1 MNSSVAR
8 RVLGL
13 SVQEWALVGITMI
26 WGGTFLVVH
35 TAMQH
40 SGPWFFVGFRFLAAG
55 LFAAAIF
62 WRSLRGMSWRELGA
76 GAAIGAAIYGG
87 YGLQTAG
94 LQTIDSSTSAFM
106 TAFYVPLVPLLQ
118 WLVLR
123 KPPRALTLVGAGLAF
138 VGLLLVAGI
147 GSRGIQLGTG
157 EILTLISTLPI
168 AGEIILISLFGGR
181 FDVGRLTVVQLLTAS
196 VLGFATMPLAGEP
209 IPAFDPVWLIA
220 GLAMGLASGL
230 IQLTMNW
237 AQRSVSATRA
247 TIIYTGEP
255 VWAGVVGR
263 IAGERIPPLAILGAG
278 LIIAGTLL
286 SELQPRR
293 ADGGAAEDPGAE
305 DPAPGDGRAT
315 DDRGVGPAQDPEP
328 EGREA
333 APRAGA

>member
-1 MNSSVAR
+1 MNQSSPR
-8 RVLGL
+8 RVVGL
-13 SVQEWALVGITMI
+13 SVPEWALVGITMI

-55 LFAAAIF
+55 LFAAAVF
-62 WRSLRGMSWRELGA
+62 WRSLRGITWREVGA

-106 TAFYVPLVPLLQ
+106 TAFYVPLVPLLE
-118 WLVLR
+118 WVVLR
-123 KPPRALTLVGAGLAF
+123 KPPRVLTLLGAGLAF

-147 GSRGIQLGTG
+147 GSRGIQLGPG
-157 EILTLISTLPI
+157 EILTLAGTLPM
-168 AGEIILISLFGGR
+168 AGEIILITLFGTR

-196 VLGFATMPLAGEP
+196 LLGFATMPAVGEGV
-209 IPAFDPVWLIA
+209 PAFSWVWLVA
-220 GLAMGLASGL
+220 GLAMGIASGL
-230 IQLTMNW
+230 IQLTMTW
-237 AQRSVSATRA
+237 AQRTVSPTRA

-263 IAGERIPPLAILGAG
+263 IAGERIPPLAILGAA
-278 LIIAGTLL
+278 LIIVGNLL

-293 ADGGAAEDPGAE
+293 RGTAA
-305 DPAPGDGRAT
+305 
-315 DDRGVGPAQDPEP
+315 DPEP
-328 EGREA
+328 AAEVAADPDRRSSAPGGRRGSPA
-333 APRAGA
+333 

>member
-1 MNSSVAR
+1 
-8 RVLGL
+8 VLGL
-13 SVQEWALVGITMI
+13 SVPEWALVGITMI

-55 LFAAAIF
+55 LFAVAVF
-62 WRSLRGMSWRELGA
+62 WRSLRGMTWRELGA

-123 KPPRALTLVGAGLAF
+123 KPPRAGLAF

-147 GSRGIQLGTG
+147 GSRGVQLGTG

-181 FDVGRLTVVQLLTAS
+181 FDVSRLTVVQLLTAS
-196 VLGFATMPLAGEP
+196 VLGFATMPVAGER
-209 IPAFDPVWLIA
+209 IPAFDPVWLFA
-220 GLAMGLASGL
+220 GLGMGLASGL

-263 IAGERIPPLAILGAG
+263 IAGERIPPLAIVGAG

-293 ADGGAAEDPGAE
+293 RDGGTAEDP
-305 DPAPGDGRAT
+305 DPGGIATAATEPG
-315 DDRGVGPAQDPEP
+315 QS
-328 EGREA
+328 

>member
-1 MNSSVAR
+1 
-8 RVLGL
+8 
-13 SVQEWALVGITMI
+13 MI

-35 TAMQH
+35 TAVQH
-40 SGPWFFVGFRFLAAG
+40 SGPWFFVGFRFLAAA

-62 WRSLRGMSWRELGA
+62 WRSLRGITWREIGA

-118 WLVLR
+118 WIVLR
-123 KPPRALTLVGAGLAF
+123 KAPRGLTLLGAGLAF

-147 GSRGIQLGTG
+147 GSRGIHLGVG
-157 EILTLISTLPI
+157 EILTLAGTLPM
-168 AGEIILISLFGGR
+168 AGEIILITLFGSR
-181 FDVGRLTVVQLLTAS
+181 FNVGRLTVVQLLTAS
-196 VLGFATMPLAGEP
+196 LLGFATMPAVGEGM
-209 IPAFDPVWLIA
+209 PAFSWVWVIA

-230 IQLTMNW
+230 IQLTMTW
-237 AQRSVSATRA
+237 AQRSVSPTRA

-263 IAGERIPPLAILGAG
+263 IAGERIPPLAILGAA
-278 LIIAGTLL
+278 LIILGNVL

-293 ADGGAAEDPGAE
+293 AGGRSDEDPE
-305 DPAPGDGRAT
+305 QPRPDEREQAP
-315 DDRGVGPAQDPEP
+315 Q
-328 EGREA
+328 
-333 APRAGA
+333 AGA

>member
-1 MNSSVAR
+1 MNHPVSR
-8 RVLGL
+8 RLLGL
-13 SVQEWALVGITMI
+13 SVQEWALVGITII

-55 LFAAAIF
+55 VFAAAVF
-62 WRSLRGMSWRELGA
+62 WRSLRGMTWRELGA

-147 GSRGIQLGTG
+147 GSRGIQLGEG

-196 VLGFATMPLAGEP
+196 LLGFATMPAVGEA
-209 IPAFDPVWLIA
+209 IPAFDPVWLFA
-220 GLAMGLASGL
+220 GLGMGVASGL

-263 IAGERIPPLAILGAG
+263 IAGERIPPLAILGAA

-293 ADGGAAEDPGAE
+293 KDGRTAEDPDPDAE
-305 DPAPGDGRAT
+305 AGDRDPDA
-315 DDRGVGPAQDPEP
+315 PEP
-328 EGREA
+328 A
-333 APRAGA
+333 SRAGA

>member
-1 MNSSVAR
+1 MHQPVSR
-8 RVLGL
+8 RILGL
-13 SVQEWALVGITMI
+13 IPQEWALVAITAV

-55 LFAAAIF
+55 LFASAIF
-62 WRSLRGMSWRELGA
+62 WRSLRGIGWREIGA

-123 KPPRALTLVGAGLAF
+123 RPPRALTLVGAGLAF

-147 GSRGIQLGTG
+147 GSRGIQLGQG
-157 EILTLISTLPI
+157 ELLTLISTLPI
-168 AGEIILISLFGGR
+168 AGEIILISMFGGR
-181 FDVGRLTVVQLLTAS
+181 FDVGRLTVVQLLTAGL
-196 VLGFATMPLAGEP
+196 LGFATMPAVGER
-209 IPAFDPVWLIA
+209 IPAFDPVWLIT
-220 GLAMGLASGL
+220 GLAMALASGL

-263 IAGERIPPLAILGAG
+263 IAGERIPPLAILGAA

-293 ADGGAAEDPGAE
+293 RNGRTAE
-305 DPAPGDGRAT
+305 
-315 DDRGVGPAQDPEP
+315 DPEP
-328 EGREA
+328 EQEHQDRQPGGS
-333 APRAGA
+333 PPQAGA

>member
-1 MNSSVAR
+1 MSVNQTASR

-62 WRSLRGMSWRELGA
+62 WRSLRGMTWREIGA

-123 KPPRALTLVGAGLAF
+123 KPPRALTLAGAGLAF

-147 GSRGIQLGTG
+147 GSRGIQLGQG

-168 AGEIILISLFGGR
+168 AGEIILISLFGRR

-196 VLGFATMPLAGEP
+196 VLGFATMPAVGESV
-209 IPAFDPVWLIA
+209 PAFDAVWLIA

-263 IAGERIPPLAILGAG
+263 IAGERIPPLAILGAA

-293 ADGGAAEDPGAE
+293 K
-305 DPAPGDGRAT
+305 DGRA
-315 DDRGVGPAQDPEP
+315 DEDPDAQARTGDPDPDASEL
-328 EGREA
+328 GS
-333 APRAGA
+333 RAGA

>member
-1 MNSSVAR
+1 MNRTAAR

-13 SVQEWALVGITMI
+13 SVPEWALVGITMI
-26 WGGTFLVVH
+26 WGATFLVVH

-55 LFAAAIF
+55 IFAAAIF
-62 WRSLRGMSWRELGA
+62 WRSLHGMTWRELGA

-123 KPPRALTLVGAGLAF
+123 KPPRALTLVGAALAF
-138 VGLLLVAGI
+138 VGLLFVAGI
-147 GSRGIQLGTG
+147 GSKGIQLGTG

-181 FDVGRLTVVQLLTAS
+181 FDVSRLTVVQLLTAS
-196 VLGFATMPLAGEP
+196 VLGFATMPVAGEQV
-209 IPAFDPVWLIA
+209 PAFDPVWLFA
-220 GLAMGLASGL
+220 GLGMGLASGL

-293 ADGGAAEDPGAE
+293 ADGGTAEDPDPEDPDDEARPE
-305 DPAPGDGRAT
+305 DPAPSGRL
-315 DDRGVGPAQDPEP
+315 GSPA
-328 EGREA
+328 
-333 APRAGA
+333 

>member
-1 MNSSVAR
+1 MHQPVSR
-8 RVLGL
+8 RILGL
-13 SVQEWALVGITMI
+13 IPQEWALVAITVI

-40 SGPWFFVGFRFLAAG
+40 SGPWFFVGFRFLAAA

-62 WRSLRGMSWRELGA
+62 WRSLRGISWREIGA

-147 GSRGIQLGTG
+147 GSRGIHLGQG

-168 AGEIILISLFGGR
+168 AAEIILISLFGSR

-196 VLGFATMPLAGEP
+196 LLGFSTMPAVAEA

-220 GLAMGLASGL
+220 GIAMGLASGL

-263 IAGERIPPLAILGAG
+263 IAGERIPPLAILGAA

-293 ADGGAAEDPGAE
+293 RDGRAAEDPDPETEHEPEPDSAPGAE
-305 DPAPGDGRAT
+305 PSS
-315 DDRGVGPAQDPEP
+315 
-328 EGREA
+328 
-333 APRAGA
+333 RAGA

>member
-1 MNSSVAR
+1 MNPPSR
-8 RVLGL
+8 RVIGL
-13 SVQEWALVGITMI
+13 TRQEWALVAITGV
-26 WGGTFLVVH
+26 WGCTFLVVH

-40 SGPWFFVGFRFLAAG
+40 SGPWFFVGLRFLAAG

-62 WRSLRGMSWRELGA
+62 WRSLRGIGWREIGA

-123 KPPRALTLVGAGLAF
+123 KAPRALTLTGAALAF
-138 VGLLLVAGI
+138 VGLLLVSGI
-147 GSRGIQLGTG
+147 GARGVHLGEG
-157 EILTLISTLPI
+157 ELFTLVSTLPI

-181 FDVGRLTVVQLLTAS
+181 FDVGRLTVVQLLAAS
-196 VLGFATMPLAGEP
+196 LLGFATMPVVGEP
-209 IPAFDPVWLIA
+209 IPAFDPVWLIT
-220 GLAMGLASGL
+220 GIAMGLASGL

-263 IAGERIPPLAILGAG
+263 IAGERIPPLAILGAA
-278 LIIAGTLL
+278 LIVAGTLL

-293 ADGGAAEDPGAE
+293 RDGGTAEDPQPAE
-305 DPAPGDGRAT
+305 MPAEMPAEAPTETAAEEPGEPRPPSGRL
-315 DDRGVGPAQDPEP
+315 GSPA
-328 EGREA
+328 
-333 APRAGA
+333 

>member
-1 MNSSVAR
+1 MTVNQPSSR

-13 SVQEWALVGITMI
+13 SVQEWALVGITVI

-40 SGPWFFVGFRFLAAG
+40 SGPWFFVGFRFLAAA

-62 WRSLRGMSWRELGA
+62 WRSLRGITWREIGA

-138 VGLLLVAGI
+138 IGLLLVAGI
-147 GSRGIQLGTG
+147 GSRGIHLGEG
-157 EILTLISTLPI
+157 EILTLVSTLPI
-168 AGEIILISLFGGR
+168 AGEIILISLFGRR

-196 VLGFATMPLAGEP
+196 LLGFATMPAVGES
-209 IPAFDPVWLIA
+209 IPAFDPVWLFA
-220 GLAMGLASGL
+220 GIGMGLASGL

-255 VWAGVVGR
+255 VWAGVAGR
-263 IAGERIPPLAILGAG
+263 IAGERIPPLAILGAA

-293 ADGGAAEDPGAE
+293 RNGRTAEDP
-305 DPAPGDGRAT
+305 
-315 DDRGVGPAQDPEP
+315 DPEP
-328 EGREA
+328 RAGDPDPDASELGS
-333 APRAGA
+333 RAGA

>member
-1 MNSSVAR
+1 MTQQAGRPVR
-8 RVLGL
+8 RIGL
-13 SVQEWALVGITMI
+13 SRQEWALVAITVV

-35 TAMQH
+35 TAVQH
-40 SGPWFFVGFRFLAAG
+40 SGPWFFVGIRFLAAAV
-55 LFAAAIF
+55 FAAF
-62 WRSLRGMSWRELGA
+62 VFRRSLRGIGWREIGA

-94 LQTIDSSTSAFM
+94 LLTIDSSTSAFI

-123 KPPRALTLVGAGLAF
+123 RPPRALTLAGAGLAF

-147 GSRGIQLGTG
+147 GSRGLQFGPG
-157 EILTLISTLPI
+157 EILTLVSTVPI
-168 AGEIILISLFGGR
+168 AAEIILISLFGGR
-181 FDVGRLTVVQLLTAS
+181 YDVGRLTVVQLLVAS
-196 VLGFATMPLAGEP
+196 LLGFATMPAVGEQL
-209 IPAFDPVWLIA
+209 PAFDPVWLIA
-220 GLAMGLASGL
+220 GIAMGVASGV

-263 IAGERIPPLAILGAG
+263 IAGERIPPFAILGVA
-278 LIIAGTLL
+278 LIVAGTLL

-293 ADGGAAEDPGAE
+293 PRRARAAT
-305 DPAPGDGRAT
+305 R
-315 DDRGVGPAQDPEP
+315 

-333 APRAGA
+333 GA

>member
-1 MNSSVAR
+1 VNQPASR

-13 SVQEWALVGITMI
+13 IPQEWALVAITAI

-55 LFAAAIF
+55 LFATAIF
-62 WRSLRGMSWRELGA
+62 WRSLRGIGWREIGA

-94 LQTIDSSTSAFM
+94 LQSIDSSTSAFM

-123 KPPRALTLVGAGLAF
+123 RPPRALTLAGAALAF

-147 GSRGIQLGTG
+147 GSRGIHLGGG
-157 EILTLISTLPI
+157 ELLTLVSTLPI
-168 AGEIILISLFGGR
+168 AGEIILISMFGGR
-181 FDVGRLTVVQLLTAS
+181 FDVGRLTVVQLLTAAL
-196 VLGFATMPLAGEP
+196 LGFATMPAVGERP
-209 IPAFDPVWLIA
+209 PAFDPVWLIA
-220 GLAMGLASGL
+220 GIAMGLASGL

-263 IAGERIPPLAILGAG
+263 IAGERIPPLAILGAA

-286 SELQPRR
+286 SELQPRHR
-293 ADGGAAEDPGAE
+293 DGSAPEDPDPQRE
-305 DPAPGDGRAT
+305 DPDPQPGDP
-315 DDRGVGPAQDPEP
+315 GPLSD
-328 EGREA
+328 GSS
-333 APRAGA
+333 PRAGA